1 VIDISVLPAFV
12 SASLVIILSPGADT
26 VLLLRYAIRGG
37 TRDGFLALI
46 GILLGLTVVSALL
59 VSGVGVLVNTQP
71 GALEL
76 LTLLGAGVLLTLGG
90 VSIAKAI
97 SLGRDNRGS
106 VQGTLS
112 LDNAVTLTK
121 GRPLPAALITNA
133 TNPKVLI
140 FYLAFFP
147 QFVGS
152 ASSVTSQLS
161 LLAVVFLVVTTLWLI
176 PVVYAASAMREF
188 FARPGVAIALEV
200 TVGAVFLLLAT
211 FLLISWLGL

>member
-1 VIDISVLPAFV
+1 
-12 SASLVIILSPGADT
+12 

-59 VSGVGVLVNTQP
+59 VSGVGVLVNAQP

-76 LTLLGAGVLLTLGG
+76 LTLLGAGVLLALGG
-90 VSIAKAI
+90 VSIARAI
-97 SLGRDNRGS
+97 SLARDHPAS
-106 VQGTLS
+106 AQSS
-112 LDNAVTLTK
+112 LGLENAVTLTK
-121 GRPLPAALITNA
+121 RRPLPAALITNA

-147 QFVGS
+147 QFVGN
-152 ASSVTSQLS
+152 ASSVTWQLS
-161 LLAVVFLVVTTLWLI
+161 LLAVVFLVFTTLWLI

-188 FARPGVAIALEV
+188 FSRPGVTIALEV

-211 FLLISWLGL
+211 FLLVSWLGL

>member
-1 VIDISVLPAFV
+1 M
-12 SASLVIILSPGADT
+12 
-26 VLLLRYAIRGG
+26 LLLRYAIRGG

-59 VSGVGVLVNTQP
+59 VSGVGVLVNAQP

-76 LTLLGAGVLLTLGG
+76 LTLLGAGVLLALGG
-90 VSIAKAI
+90 VSIARAI
-97 SLGRDNRGS
+97 SLARDHPAS
-106 VQGTLS
+106 AQSS
-112 LDNAVTLTK
+112 LGLENAVTLTK
-121 GRPLPAALITNA
+121 RRPLPAALITNA

-147 QFVGS
+147 QFVGN
-152 ASSVTSQLS
+152 ASSVTWQLS
-161 LLAVVFLVVTTLWLI
+161 LLAVVFLVFTTLWLI

-188 FARPGVAIALEV
+188 FSRPGVTIALEV

-211 FLLISWLGL
+211 FLLVSWLGL